1 MTVRKEAI
9 STHRYIGV
17 SGDTKPTPVPCGST
31 FFETDTQSMYICY
44 DGALWTVKDDSIAI
58 LKAIQAAVEA

>member
-9 STHRYIGV
+9 AVNRYIGA
-17 SGDTKPTPVPCGST
+17 SGDTKPTGVPTGST
-31 FFETDTQSMYICY
+31 FFETDTQSVYVCY
-44 DGALWTVKDDSIAI
+44 DGDNWTVMDDSITI